1 MQKKI
6 ITFLL
11 LILTNNILAQ
21 SSFFRDTS
29 INVIEN
35 NIAFKNAWASGINS
49 AQFNEID
56 LDLDGNKDIVI
67 FDRTGNKLLPFIKKN
82 NQYVFAPNFR
92 NSFPDLHDW
101 VILADYN
108 CDGKNDIYTYS
119 TGGVAIYKN
128 TSTSSLSFSLVTDL
142 VMSDYGGPSPINIY
156 ISAVDIPA
164 VSDIDY
170 DGDLDI
176 LTFKITG
183 GFVEYHKNLAMET
196 TKSCDTVIFELNE
209 SCWGKFYEGL
219 NTYTLNCQNCQ
230 CFFFISHP
238 NAKQKHA
245 GSTLLAI
252 DIDNDQDKDIILG
265 DVSFNNLN
273 LLINGGDNQNADMI
287 SVDSL
292 FPSNHLNT
300 IPANLEIFPAAYYLD
315 LTNDGVKDLIVTS
328 NSENNS
334 SNFTSCWLFNN
345 AGTNTNLDLNYTQNN
360 FLQDEMIDLGSVKL
374 PYFF

>member
-35 NIAFKNAWASGINS
+35 NITFKNAWASGINS

-196 TKSCDTVIFELNE
+196 TGSCDTVIFELNE

-230 CFFFISHP
+230 CPPIISHP

-273 LLINGGDNQNADMI
+273 LLKLVIN
-287 SVDSL
+287 L
-292 FPSNHLNT
+292 RR
-300 IPANLEIFPAAYYLD
+300 
-315 LTNDGVKDLIVTS
+315 
-328 NSENNS
+328 
-334 SNFTSCWLFNN
+334 
-345 AGTNTNLDLNYTQNN
+345 
-360 FLQDEMIDLGSVKL
+360 
-374 PYFF
+374 